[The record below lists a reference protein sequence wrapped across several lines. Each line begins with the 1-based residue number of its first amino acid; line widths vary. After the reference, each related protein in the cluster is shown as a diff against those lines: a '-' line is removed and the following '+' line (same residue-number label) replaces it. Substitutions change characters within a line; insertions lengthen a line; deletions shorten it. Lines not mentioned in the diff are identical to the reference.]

1 MIRRT
6 HSSTLNVTRFPDT
19 TVVESFYTGGAV
31 LGDRGWSALLPQRD
45 LGVAILWNGESSQPA
60 GLLPAIL
67 GRAIGLPAHHWL
79 DVDPFPDVL
88 YAEDDQRSRPSLP
101 HADNAGGAQTSSAN
115 ANPR

>member
-1 MIRRT
+1 
-6 HSSTLNVTRFPDT
+6 
-19 TVVESFYTGGAV
+19 
-31 LGDRGWSALLPQRD
+31 LPQRD
-45 LGVAILWNGESSQPA
+45 LGVAILWNGESSQPS
-60 GLLPAIL
+60 GLLPTIL
-67 GRAIGLPAHHWL
+67 DRAIGLPAHRWL